1 MLWLAVVQSFKPAST
16 PFRGQSDSHF
26 LLPGREVLSA
36 GMNWAVWTSSPYAL
50 VDDLAHPCL
59 IRSMNITEAPET
71 ADSCPTCPVTPRY
84 QPPACPTD
92 EDGRNLD
99 RVRLLMRLFGLTI
112 SEVAKAGG
120 VSRPYL
126 SRALGG
132 SLIPSPVF
140 WRRLEGNLGSLVDQ
154 RGSQFF
160 SIPGTAYEGGLAEG
174 QGG

>member
-1 MLWLAVVQSFKPAST
+1 
-16 PFRGQSDSHF
+16 
-26 LLPGREVLSA
+26 
-36 GMNWAVWTSSPYAL
+36 
-50 VDDLAHPCL
+50 
-59 IRSMNITEAPET
+59 MNIAEAPESASQT
-71 ADSCPTCPVTPRY
+71 AQDPVTSRY
-84 QPPACPTD
+84 QPQDAPTD
-92 EDGRNLD
+92 GDGRNLD

-132 SLIPSPVF
+132 SLVPSPVF

-160 SIPGTAYEGGLAEG
+160 SILGTACEGDLAEG
-174 QGG
+174 LGG

>member
-1 MLWLAVVQSFKPAST
+1 
-16 PFRGQSDSHF
+16 
-26 LLPGREVLSA
+26 
-36 GMNWAVWTSSPYAL
+36 
-50 VDDLAHPCL
+50 
-59 IRSMNITEAPET
+59 MNITEASET
-71 ADSCPTCPVTPRY
+71 AQPSLTIPVKKRY
-84 QPPACPTD
+84 QPMDAPTD
-92 EDGRNLD
+92 GDARNLD

-132 SLIPSPVF
+132 SLVPSPVF

-160 SIPGTAYEGGLAEG
+160 SIPGTACEGDLAG
-174 QGG
+174 DDN